1 MTNIRIAKTINL
13 AKAAALVA
21 VLLIACAAFAPRAYA
36 ENVQLDAPVQ
46 LSDDI
51 TKVEVSKLDAD
62 THDYVV
68 GATMEIVNERT
79 GEVVDSWV
87 TTDMTHQNLK
97 GLEVEE
103 VYILREIEAPEG
115 YDKVEDVRFKVN
127 ATEGTGIT
135 VLDIGDDAEL
145 VESYKLALYDARTP
159 AEEEVLSTCIEK
171 GYILGAG
178 TVWDIAEMI
187 AFLISDKS
195 HWITGQSFV
204 VDGGKK
210 SHF

>member
-87 TTDMTHQNLK
+87 TTDTTHQNLK

-127 ATEGTGIT
+127 ETEGTGIT
-135 VLDIGDDAEL
+135 VLSQGSDSEL
-145 VESYKLALYDARTP
+145 VESYRFSLYDKKKPLEHETVVTKTTKTP
-159 AEEEVLSTCIEK
+159 APKTGDETPITFVAALVGVGLLAIVVLQLAKRSIGRKEE
-171 GYILGAG
+171 
-178 TVWDIAEMI
+178 
-187 AFLISDKS
+187 
-195 HWITGQSFV
+195 
-204 VDGGKK
+204 
-210 SHF
+210 